1 MASSRSLPAFSLSVL
16 ALSLTSGC
24 TRAYLQNEGRYEF
37 SAVDVLRDDC
47 GLISTPESLWDGSL
61 SISGEVVRLDSDW
74 RHLRLIGAFLQ
85 GGPDADVSFSLDGT
99 ESNAAI
105 TLEAGECIADQ
116 ISVHLEGTTQRA
128 TRFVGVMSVRIE
140 PRVQQPWC
148 ACQLW
153 VTYQA
158 VQNASSASS
167 FP

>member
-1 MASSRSLPAFSLSVL
+1 MASPSPSVLSLS
-16 ALSLTSGC
+16 ALSLVLASGC

-47 GLISTPESLWDGSL
+47 GLISTPDSLWDGTL
-61 SISGEVVRLDSDW
+61 SISGDVVRLDSDW

-85 GGPDADVSFSLDGT
+85 QGGPDDSVTFSLDGT

-105 TLEAGECIADQ
+105 TLGTDECIADQ
-116 ISVHLEGTTQRA
+116 IAVHLEGTTQRA
-128 TRFVGVMSVRIE
+128 TEFKGVMSVRVL
-140 PRVQQPWC
+140 PRVEQPSC

-153 VTYQA
+153 VTYRA
-158 VQNASSASS
+158 VQNAAPSAS